1 MRAMRGRAFV
11 VVALALAFLGEGCS
25 DPERSATVTVE
36 ITHGTTTV
44 HFSVEVA
51 SSPRARQR
59 GLMGRES
66 LTANAGMLFLFPEDV
81 AFGFWMKDTLI
92 PLDIAFIDGDRIVE
106 IRSMKPCRTA
116 TCPLTTPSHAYDA
129 ALEVNEGSLTRAGI
143 SAGDRVVYGGALP
156 KVS

>member
-1 MRAMRGRAFV
+1 MRGRAFV
-11 VVALALAFLGEGCS
+11 VMALATVFLGASCS
-25 DPERSATVTVE
+25 EPEPSATITVE
-36 ITHGTTTV
+36 ITHGNTTV
-44 HFSVEVA
+44 PYVAEVA

-66 LTANAGMLFLFPEDV
+66 LPANAGMLFLFPDEV

-92 PLDIAFIDGDRIVE
+92 PLDIAFINGDRIVE

-116 TCPLTTPSHAYDA
+116 DCPLTTPSAVYDA
-129 ALEVNEGSLTRAGI
+129 ALEVNEGSFGRAGI
-143 SAGDRVVYGGALP
+143 VSGDRVAYSGALP

>member
-11 VVALALAFLGEGCS
+11 VMVLALVSSNVGCG
-25 DPERSATVTVE
+25 DPEPAASVTVE
-36 ITHGTTTV
+36 ITHGTATV
-44 HFSVEVA
+44 PFVVEVA

-66 LTANAGMLFLFPEDV
+66 LPADGGMLFLFPKDV
-81 AFGFWMKDTLI
+81 ALGFWMKDTLI

-106 IRSMKPCRTA
+106 IRSMQPCRTA
-116 TCPLTTPSHAYDA
+116 SCPLTTPSHVYDA
-129 ALEVNEGSLTRAGI
+129 ALEVNEGSFGRAGV
-143 SAGDRVVYGGALP
+143 SAGDRVTFSGALP